1 MKNPHDIQTAAIP
14 TPGAGALMQ
23 HVPVSII
30 ARTLRNPRKHFD
42 QGKLQELADS
52 IKATGVHQAIL
63 LRPLPESRIADEQR
77 LAIAEKRERAQYE
90 IVCGERRW
98 RATRLAGLAE
108 IPAMIRAMSDADALR
123 ASVIENLQREDVTKL
138 EEAEGYR
145 ELLDLGNTT
154 AEKIAKDVGKSRT
167 YVFNVLKILDACEAV
182 REALR
187 KGEIDFSRA
196 QLLARI
202 PGAQIQAQALEDIT
216 ETDWKGDKP
225 GYDECARI
233 VRDKYMVRLDRAK
246 FDITDA
252 SLIPA
257 AGSCANCSKRAGAN
271 TELQKEMG
279 SADICTDKPC
289 HDAKSEAHTARIVQE
304 AKDKGHTVIVGK
316 EAAELQAQGYNEKL
330 LGYRRL
336 DAIEDSPGD
345 HPLRKIIG
353 DQMKA
358 EGIQPV
364 KIESPRRKGE
374 LVDALPNETVL
385 RLLKIVDGQA
395 KASEKVAK
403 EALQFSE
410 SKKAQA
416 EAKAKGKF
424 EQAWRDAL
432 LDRAWNTLN
441 AEQPP
446 AFTMDVHRY
455 IALRSVKSLGTDD
468 AQAIAD
474 VLGMDRV
481 GAHTALIEYAK
492 ETAHP
497 DRLQLLCI
505 MQGDIRTGPNHYTGA
520 PANEGLMLVAG
531 AVFQDRLQTVIKEV
545 KTIAAD
551 KHLQKIAPV
560 KPAAPKADLPL
571 NPAARA
577 GESRAKGKAKK
588 SPAARA
594 SDVPKTTAAEASAAI
609 AAALQ
614 DQESGAAVAA
624 QGDEGAP
631 VADAQAP
638 IQGAA
643 AAAQDDDAGPVAA
656 DAAQDLPPSSAT
668 AEVDQAAT
676 PDGQQSA
683 PAQTATASDGQE
695 SADAGTGA
703 ANQSAASQAPTFAAG
718 DLVRV
723 KAGLK
728 GPTGRPRKECGR
740 VGVVRP
746 GHLSLVV
753 EFGAGV
759 GQRAG
764 FEAEELE
771 PYTAD
776 PIVGKR
782 VRVLSTGLMPARG
795 EFMWREGQ
803 VLAVRADGWEIE
815 FAGKPG
821 TVAKTAIFGT
831 EELESLA

>member
-1 MKNPHDIQTAAIP
+1 MTSTHDAQTAAMP
-14 TPGAGALMQ
+14 TPGAGALML
-23 HVPVSII
+23 HVPVMSI
-30 ARTLRNPRKHFD
+30 ARSLRNPRKHFD
-42 QGKLQELADS
+42 QAKLQELADS
-52 IKATGVHQAIL
+52 IKATGGALQPIL
-63 LRPLPESRIADEQR
+63 LRPLPESRIGDEQQI
-77 LAIAEKRERAQYE
+77 AKAEKRERAQYE
-90 IVCGERRW
+90 LVAGERRW
-98 RATRLAGLAE
+98 RASQLAGVAE
-108 IPAMIRAMSDADALR
+108 IPAMIRPMSDADALR
-123 ASVIENLQREDVTKL
+123 AAVIENLQRTDITKL

-145 ELLDLGNTT
+145 ELLDLGETT
-154 AEKIAKDVGKSRT
+154 AEKIAEDVGKSRT
-167 YVFNVLKILDACEAV
+167 YVFNVMKILDLCEEV
-182 REALR
+182 REVLR
-187 KGEIDFSRA
+187 KGDIDFSRA

-202 PGAQIQAQALEDIT
+202 PSAQLQIKALKDIT
-216 ETDWKGDKP
+216 RTDWQGEKP
-225 GYDECARI
+225 SYRACEDLVQNE
-233 VRDKYMVRLDRAK
+233 YMVRLDRAK
-246 FDITDA
+246 FTITDA
-252 SLIPA
+252 TLVPS
-257 AGSCANCSKRAGAN
+257 AGSCADCSKRTGAN
-271 TELQKEMG
+271 AELKKEMG
-279 SADICTDKPC
+279 RADICTDKSC
-289 HDAKSEAHTARIVQE
+289 YEAKAEAHTARIVQE

-316 EAAELQAQGYNEKL
+316 EAEELQAQGYNEKL

-403 EALQFSE
+403 EARQFSE
-410 SKKAQA
+410 AKKAQA
-416 EAKAKGKF
+416 EAKAKAKF

-432 LDRAWNTLN
+432 LDRAWNNLN

-446 AFTMDVHRY
+446 AFNLDVHRY
-455 IALRSVKSLGTDD
+455 LALRSVKSLGTDD

-474 VLGMDRV
+474 VLGFDRV
-481 GAHTALIEYAK
+481 GAHAALIEYAK
-492 ETAHP
+492 ETVNP
-497 DRLQLLCI
+497 DFLQLLCI
-505 MQGDIRTGPNHYTGA
+505 MQGDSRATHNPYNGTP
-520 PANEGLMLVAG
+520 NEGLMLVAG
-531 AVFQDRLQTVIKEV
+531 AVLQERLQAVIKEV
-545 KTIAAD
+545 KIAAAD
-551 KHLQKIAPV
+551 KHLPKIAPV

-571 NPAARA
+571 DPAARA

-594 SDVPKTTAAEASAAI
+594 SAEPKTTAAEASAAI

-614 DQESGAAVAA
+614 DQESGAAAAA
-624 QGDEGAP
+624 QGD
-631 VADAQAP
+631 DT
-638 IQGAA
+638 
-643 AAAQDDDAGPVAA
+643 GPVAA
-656 DAAQDLPPSSAT
+656 DAAQGLPPSS
-668 AEVDQAAT
+668 EAADIDHTLT
-676 PDGQQSA
+676 PDAQQSA
-683 PAQTATASDGQE
+683 PAQTATANDGQD
-695 SADAGTGA
+695 SADAGIGA
-703 ANQSAASQAPTFAAG
+703 ADQSATSQAPELHSG

-746 GHLSLVV
+746 GHLSLIV

-776 PIVGKR
+776 PLVGKR
-782 VRVLSTGLMPARG
+782 VRVLNPDSAHR
-795 EFMWREGQ
+795 WQEG
-803 VLAVRADGWEIE
+803 AVAALTAEGWKVE

-821 TVAKTAIFGT
+821 SVSKAAIFET
-831 EELESLA
+831 KELESLA

>member
-23 HVPVSII
+23 HVPVTII

-63 LRPLPESRIADEQR
+63 LRPLPDSRIADEQR

-154 AEKIAKDVGKSRT
+154 AEEIAKDVGKSRT
-167 YVFNVLKILDACEAV
+167 YVFNVMKVLDLCEQG

-187 KGEIDFSRA
+187 KGEIDYSRA

-202 PGAQIQAQALEDIT
+202 PSAQLQANALKDIT
-216 ETDWKGDKP
+216 RTDWQGDRP
-225 GYDECARI
+225 SYRECEALVQRE
-233 VRDKYMVRLDRAK
+233 YMVRLDRAK

-252 SLIPA
+252 TLVPA
-257 AGSCANCSKRAGAN
+257 AGGCANCNKRTGADA
-271 TELQKEMG
+271 ELKKEMG
-279 SADICTDKPC
+279 SADICTDKQC
-289 HDAKSEAHTARIVQE
+289 YDAKAEAHTARIVQE

-403 EALQFSE
+403 EARQFSE

-416 EAKAKGKF
+416 EAKAKAKF

-455 IALRSVKSLGTDD
+455 LALRSVKSLGTDD

-474 VLGMDRV
+474 VLGFDRV
-481 GAHTALIEYAK
+481 GAHAALIEYAK
-492 ETAHP
+492 ETVNP
-497 DRLQLLCI
+497 DFLQLLCI
-505 MQGDIRTGPNHYTGA
+505 MQGDSRATHNPYNGTR
-520 PANEGLMLVAG
+520 NEGLMLVAG
-531 AVFQDRLQTVIKEV
+531 AVLQERLQAVIEEV
-545 KTIAAD
+545 KMAAAE
-551 KHLQKIAPV
+551 KHLPKIAPV

-571 NPAARA
+571 DPAARA

-594 SDVPKTTAAEASAAI
+594 SAEPKTTAAEASAAI

-614 DQESGAAVAA
+614 DQESGAAAAA
-624 QGDEGAP
+624 QSDVGAP

-643 AAAQDDDAGPVAA
+643 AAAQGDDAGPVAA
-656 DAAQDLPPSSAT
+656 DAAQGLPPSSTA
-668 AEVDQAAT
+668 AEVDQAVT
-676 PDGQQSA
+676 PDVQQSA
-683 PAQTATASDGQE
+683 PAQTVTADDGQD
-695 SADAGTGA
+695 SAHAGTGA
-703 ANQSAASQAPTFAAG
+703 ADQAATGQAPTFAAG

-723 KAGLK
+723 KDGLK
-728 GPTGRPRKECGR
+728 GTTGRPLKECGR

-746 GHLSLVV
+746 GHLSLIV
-753 EFGAGV
+753 EFGRGV

-782 VRVLSTGLMPARG
+782 VRVLHVGAAANRL
-795 EFMWREGQ
+795 EFLWREGK
-803 VLAVRADGWEIE
+803 VLAAREDGWEIE

>member
-1 MKNPHDIQTAAIP
+1 MTSTHDTQTAAMP
-14 TPGAGALMQ
+14 TPGAGALML
-23 HVPVSII
+23 HVPVMSI
-30 ARTLRNPRKHFD
+30 ARSLRNPRKHFD
-42 QGKLQELADS
+42 QAKLQELADS
-52 IKATGVHQAIL
+52 IKATGGALQPIL
-63 LRPLPESRIADEQR
+63 LRPLPESRIGDEQQI
-77 LAIAEKRERAQYE
+77 AKAEKRERAQYE
-90 IVCGERRW
+90 LVAGERRW
-98 RATRLAGLAE
+98 RASQLAGVAE
-108 IPAMIRAMSDADALR
+108 IPAMIRPMSDADALR
-123 ASVIENLQREDVTKL
+123 AAVIENLQRTDITKL

-145 ELLDLGNTT
+145 ELLDLGETT
-154 AEKIAKDVGKSRT
+154 AEKIAEDVGKSRT
-167 YVFNVLKILDACEAV
+167 YVFNVMKILDLCEEV
-182 REALR
+182 REVLR
-187 KGEIDFSRA
+187 KGDIDFSRA

-202 PGAQIQAQALEDIT
+202 PSAQLQIKALKDIT
-216 ETDWKGDKP
+216 RTDWQGEKP
-225 GYDECARI
+225 SYRACEDLVQNE
-233 VRDKYMVRLDRAK
+233 YMVRLDRAK
-246 FDITDA
+246 FTITDA
-252 SLIPA
+252 SLVPS
-257 AGSCANCSKRAGAN
+257 AGSCADCSKRTGAN
-271 TELQKEMG
+271 AELKKEMG
-279 SADICTDKPC
+279 RADICTDKSC
-289 HDAKSEAHTARIVQE
+289 YEAKAEAHTARIVQE

-410 SKKAQA
+410 FKKAQA
-416 EAKAKGKF
+416 EAKAKAKF

-455 IALRSVKSLGTDD
+455 LTLRSVKSLGTDD

-474 VLGMDRV
+474 VLGFDRV

-492 ETAHP
+492 ETVNP
-497 DRLQLLCI
+497 DFLQLLCI
-505 MQGDIRTGPNHYTGA
+505 MQGDSRATHNPYNGTP
-520 PANEGLMLVAG
+520 NEGLMLVAG
-531 AVFQDRLQTVIKEV
+531 AVLQERLQAVIKEV
-545 KTIAAD
+545 KKAAAD
-551 KHLQKIAPV
+551 KHLPKIAPV

-571 NPAARA
+571 DPAARA

-594 SDVPKTTAAEASAAI
+594 SAEPKTTAAEASAAI

-614 DQESGAAVAA
+614 DQ
-624 QGDEGAP
+624 D
-631 VADAQAP
+631 
-638 IQGAA
+638 QGAA
-643 AAAQDDDAGPVAA
+643 AAAQGDDAGPVAA
-656 DAAQDLPPSSAT
+656 DAAQGLPPSPA
-668 AEVDQAAT
+668 AADVDQAVI
-676 PDGQQSA
+676 PDVQQSA
-683 PAQTATASDGQE
+683 PAQTATANDGQD

-703 ANQSAASQAPTFAAG
+703 ADQAATGQAPTFAAG

-740 VGVVRP
+740 VGVVRL
-746 GHLSLVV
+746 GHLSLIV

-764 FEAEELE
+764 FEPEELE

-776 PIVGKR
+776 PIVQKR
-782 VRVLSTGLMPARG
+782 VRVLNPDSAYR
-795 EFMWREGQ
+795 WQEGT
-803 VLAVRADGWEIE
+803 VTACTADGWQVE
-815 FAGKPG
+815 FSGKPG
-821 TVAKTAIFGT
+821 TVAKAAIFDT
-831 EELESLA
+831 KELESLA